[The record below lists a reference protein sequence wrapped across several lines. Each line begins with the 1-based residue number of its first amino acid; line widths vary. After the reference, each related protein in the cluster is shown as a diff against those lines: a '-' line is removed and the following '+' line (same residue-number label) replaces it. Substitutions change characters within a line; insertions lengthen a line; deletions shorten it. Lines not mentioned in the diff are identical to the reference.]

1 MEIISPFACSILH
14 HFEICHSM
22 LINSYSLFF
31 DIFTGANIAE
41 QLDAAS
47 IVPPLAS
54 PPPSSASA
62 QSPVTT
68 IPSSHPE
75 LFNPGMV
82 SPVNIPGPSV
92 ACPMQ
97 PVPVV
102 HDRKFVAGPSTSLP
116 GGVVPKTERF
126 DT

>member
-1 MEIISPFACSILH
+1 
-14 HFEICHSM
+14 M
-22 LINSYSLFF
+22 LIHFLQSLFL

-97 PVPVV
+97 PVPGV

>member
-1 MEIISPFACSILH
+1 MFHTPPFWNL
-14 HFEICHSM
+14 
-22 LINSYSLFF
+22 SLNVDNF

-68 IPSSHPE
+68 VPSSHPE

-126 DT
+126 DTWQWMR